1 MTDNFGEMA
10 DELDDA
16 ASLCDDEVGEWWQ
29 ALARMWPRVCDGA
42 SEEFLEAY
50 KKELSSEHQRFKEE
64 FQIITQVTETQ
75 EVIYRIILY
84 NVE

>member
-1 MTDNFGEMA
+1 MADDFGEMA

-42 SEEFLEAY
+42 SEEFLAAY

-64 FQIITQVTETQ
+64 FQITQVTETQ
-75 EVIYRIILY
+75 EVSYRIIQHYTEL
-84 NVE
+84 